1 MRSSLPGRRGVM
13 SESIVVIS
21 MAAAFTIGCSARVE
35 PTFSNVPTVTSADS
49 PAPAFV
55 DRAWVRLPDAPDGR
69 SHVAKAVVSGVIY
82 IIGGLL
88 SGAAGGVGAT
98 PTVERFDPASRTWS
112 ASDPAPEPLDHAAAA
127 AVGETIFVFGGNF
140 VRPTPAA
147 FRYDLAAHAWRT
159 IHAMPEPRAA
169 GGAATVGTSVYV
181 AGGFAI
187 RPDEPVA
194 TAYRYDP
201 AADTWE
207 ALPPLPTPRQ
217 HVAVVAYRGQV
228 CVIGGG
234 TSAGGSSTAVECYD
248 PAAHRWSGLPPLPSP
263 ASDFDATTVADLLV
277 CAGGGGQRG
286 QLAYVFDGTA
296 WRRLPDLAVSRYGV
310 AIASVDRTIYVL
322 QGASVA
328 PPYPAGVA
336 EALTLP

>member
-1 MRSSLPGRRGVM
+1 M
-13 SESIVVIS
+13 SESIVVIG

-234 TSAGGSSTAVECYD
+234 SASSEAGRQRAAAPRQWSATTRLPIVGLGSRRCRARRATSTR
-248 PAAHRWSGLPPLPSP
+248 PPSP
-263 ASDFDATTVADLLV
+263 TFSFA
-277 CAGGGGQRG
+277 Q
-286 QLAYVFDGTA
+286 
-296 WRRLPDLAVSRYGV
+296 AVV
-310 AIASVDRTIYVL
+310 
-322 QGASVA
+322 ASVA
-328 PPYPAGVA
+328 SSRMCSMARRGGGCPI
-336 EALTLP
+336 LR